1 MDSAA
6 SLISFSSEHST
17 SIWLA
22 KKPNYERE
30 SEEQEYFDRCSTEL
44 MMDADTSR
52 DGLDNRATLSKQIII
67 PGMTVCILQ
76 VQILIGSETQDTA

>member
-1 MDSAA
+1 MDSAF
-6 SLISFSSEHST
+6 SLISFFSEHST

-44 MMDADTSR
+44 MMDADRCGNCVGTW
-52 DGLDNRATLSKQIII
+52 A
-67 PGMTVCILQ
+67 P
-76 VQILIGSETQDTA
+76 TAQ

>member
-44 MMDADTSR
+44 MMDADTNR
-52 DGLDNRATLSKQIII
+52 DGLDNRATLSKHHSRDDCLYSAGTNINW
-67 PGMTVCILQ
+67 
-76 VQILIGSETQDTA
+76 